1 MIVSARGV
9 TKVYEHGAQ
18 RVHAVRRANLSVKA
32 GEIVAV
38 MGPSGSGKTTLLTLL
53 GAMMRPTAGE
63 IFIEGESLTGLSQE
77 ALALVRRRKIGFV
90 FQSFNLFPAL
100 TARENVEVGLRL
112 RGIGGEKGRSAA
124 LDALKSVGLSDREGF
139 LPEDLS
145 GGQKQRV
152 SIARALAGS
161 PKLILA
167 DEPTGALDSQNG
179 RGVIELLTR
188 RARETGAAVVV
199 VTHDPRLMDYM
210 DRVLTMED
218 GVVEDKKEMAGGVRQ
233 EAAYGVE

>member
-1 MIVSARGV
+1 MIVMARGV
-9 TKVYEHGAQ
+9 TKVYEHGAE

-53 GAMMRPTAGE
+53 GAMLRPTAGE
-63 IFIEGESLTGLSQE
+63 IFIEGQSLTGLSQE
-77 ALALVRRRKIGFV
+77 ALSLVRRHKIGFV
-90 FQSFNLFPAL
+90 FQAFNLFPAL
-100 TARENVEVGLRL
+100 TARENIEVGLRL
-112 RGIGGEKGRSAA
+112 RGIGGEKGRAVA
-124 LDALKSVGLSDREGF
+124 REALKAVGLSDREGF

-179 RGVIELLTR
+179 RGVIELLTK

-210 DRVLTMED
+210 DRVLIMED
-218 GVVEDKKEMAGGVRQ
+218 GVVEDKKGQVGGVRQ

>member
-1 MIVSARGV
+1 MIVQARGV

-32 GEIVAV
+32 GEVVAV

-77 ALALVRRRKIGFV
+77 ALTLVRRRKIGFV

-100 TARENVEVGLRL
+100 TARENIEVGLRL
-112 RGIGGEKGRSAA
+112 RGIGGDKGRSAA

-218 GVVEDKKEMAGGVRQ
+218 GVVEDKKERAGGVRQ